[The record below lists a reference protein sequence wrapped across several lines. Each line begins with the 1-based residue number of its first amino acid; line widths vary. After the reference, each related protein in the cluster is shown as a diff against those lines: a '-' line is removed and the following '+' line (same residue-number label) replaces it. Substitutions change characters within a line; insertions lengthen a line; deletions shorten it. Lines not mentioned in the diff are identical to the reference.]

1 MTPKELIDL
10 RRDTD
15 LMFQMRGGSKEK
27 EIKEEDGIRDFALA
41 TIVAIKD
48 IKQGEEFSYEN
59 SWPKRPGIGEIKA
72 RDHSKLIGKRSKN
85 NIKSGAHISK
95 SDY

>member
-48 IKQGEEFSYEN
+48 IKQGEEFS
-59 SWPKRPGIGEIKA
+59 
-72 RDHSKLIGKRSKN
+72 
-85 NIKSGAHISK
+85 
-95 SDY
+95 